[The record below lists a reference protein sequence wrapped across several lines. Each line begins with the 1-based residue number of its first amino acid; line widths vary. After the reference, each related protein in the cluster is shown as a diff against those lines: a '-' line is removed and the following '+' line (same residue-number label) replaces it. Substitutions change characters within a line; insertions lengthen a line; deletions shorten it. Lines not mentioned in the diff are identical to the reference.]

1 MNQEKIGKFIAK
13 KRKDKQLTQNEL
25 AEKLGV
31 TDRSISNWENGK
43 NMPDLSLFKPL
54 CDILEISINEL
65 LSGEKID
72 NKDYANKFEENIIN
86 TIDYVDKKNNR
97 NNDVRNLILL
107 FLGIIGI
114 FLAQFI
120 IKDKELI
127 NYVLV
132 ICMLMVVYSFKQLCI
147 KYKIA
152 RRILAI
158 ILIIICILSFI
169 FM

>member
-107 FLGIIGI
+107 FLGILGI
-114 FLAQFI
+114 FLSQFI

-127 NYVLV
+127 NYMLV
-132 ICMLMVVYSFKQLCI
+132 ICMVMVVYSFKQLCM

>member
-86 TIDYVDKKNNR
+86 TIDYVDKNNR

-127 NYVLV
+127 NYMLV
-132 ICMLMVVYSFKQLCI
+132 ICMVMVVYSFKQLCI

-158 ILIIICILSFI
+158 ILIIICFLSFI

>member
-132 ICMLMVVYSFKQLCI
+132 ICMIMVVYSFKQLCI

>member
-72 NKDYANKFEENIIN
+72 NKDYANKFEENILN
-86 TIDYVDKKNNR
+86 TIDYVDKKNNM
-97 NNDVRNLILL
+97 NNDVRTLILL

-120 IKDKELI
+120 INDKELI

-132 ICMLMVVYSFKQLCI
+132 ICMVMVVYSFKQLCM

>member
-13 KRKDKQLTQNEL
+13 KRKEKKLTQNEL

-107 FLGIIGI
+107 FLGILGI

-132 ICMLMVVYSFKQLCI
+132 ICMLMVVYSFKQLCM

>member
-13 KRKDKQLTQNEL
+13 KRKEKQLTQNEL

-107 FLGIIGI
+107 FLGILGI

-127 NYVLV
+127 NYMLV
-132 ICMLMVVYSFKQLCI
+132 ICMVMVVYSFKQLCI

>member
-13 KRKDKQLTQNEL
+13 KRKEKKLTQNEL

-132 ICMLMVVYSFKQLCI
+132 ICMVIVVYSFKQLCI